1 MTKFVVEEELE
12 KVKDKE
18 TQKLLEEVISCYSNG
33 NYRATIVTLYTTMIY
48 NLLSKINVLSNYYD
62 IPQAKDLIAEI
73 STKKNHAPKSPQWE
87 DTLLQGIKRIHLVS
101 NEEYDELQNLKIN
114 RNYAAHPI
122 VSLKADNTID
132 DYEMKSISRETAAD
146 MIRKAFEIVF
156 LRDPVI
162 AININEK
169 IEKDIKNG
177 YVSVLKIDGTI
188 VATGCFVDDHIT
200 RVYVLPEH
208 QKKGYGTFI
217 MKNIEE
223 QIGEKFDKAYLD
235 ASLPVAALYEKLGF
249 VNVMHERYP
258 VENGVILV
266 YEVMEKELHK
276 ISTDINYDGRKFIPK
291 MNSENGEVGEQT
303 NFTYHQNGNL
313 LWDEYSGGDILKGSL
328 IGSVLCNGELD
339 FVYHHMNQNMQIK
352 TGKCHSVPT
361 VQENGKIELSEKW
374 QWTSGDYSKGESLL
388 VEV

>member
-1 MTKFVVEEELE
+1 MLDITARIRRRLFSGLICKIWR
-12 KVKDKE
+12 K
-18 TQKLLEEVISCYSNG
+18 I
-33 NYRATIVTLYTTMIY
+33 MIY
-48 NLLSKINVLSNYYD
+48 ELAKPEDLQSVYNVVQYTIKTIYPKYYQMEVVD
-62 IPQAKDLIAEI
+62 FICEHH
-73 STKKNHAPKSPQWE
+73 SE
-87 DTLLQGIKRIHLVS
+87 D
-101 NEEYDELQNLKIN
+101 
-114 RNYAAHPI
+114 A
-122 VSLKADNTID
+122 
-132 DYEMKSISRETAAD
+132 
-146 MIRKAFEIVF
+146 
-156 LRDPVI
+156 
-162 AININEK
+162 
-169 IEKDIKNG
+169 IEKDINNG
-177 YVSVLKIDGTI
+177 YVSVLKIDGDI
-188 VATGCFVDDHIT
+188 VATGCFVDNHIT

-217 MKNIEE
+217 MKK

-235 ASLPVAALYEKLGF
+235 ASLPAAALYEKLGF
-249 VNVMHERYP
+249 VTVMHERYS
-258 VENGVILV
+258 VENGVILA

-313 LWDEYSGGDILKGSL
+313 LWAEYSGGDILKGSL
-328 IGSVLCNGELD
+328 IGTVLCNGELD

-361 VQENGKIELSEKW
+361 VLENGKIELSEQW

>member
-1 MTKFVVEEELE
+1 MLDITARIRRRLFSGLICKIWR
-12 KVKDKE
+12 K
-18 TQKLLEEVISCYSNG
+18 I
-33 NYRATIVTLYTTMIY
+33 MIY
-48 NLLSKINVLSNYYD
+48 ELAKPEDLQSVYNVVQYTIKTIYPKYYQMEVVD
-62 IPQAKDLIAEI
+62 FICEHH
-73 STKKNHAPKSPQWE
+73 SE
-87 DTLLQGIKRIHLVS
+87 D
-101 NEEYDELQNLKIN
+101 
-114 RNYAAHPI
+114 A
-122 VSLKADNTID
+122 
-132 DYEMKSISRETAAD
+132 
-146 MIRKAFEIVF
+146 
-156 LRDPVI
+156 
-162 AININEK
+162 
-169 IEKDIKNG
+169 IEKDINNG
-177 YVSVLKIDGTI
+177 YVSVLKIDGDI
-188 VATGCFVDDHIT
+188 VATGCFVDNHIT

-235 ASLPVAALYEKLGF
+235 ASLPAAALYEKLGF
-249 VNVMHERYP
+249 VTVMHERYS
-258 VENGVILV
+258 VENGVILA

-313 LWDEYSGGDILKGSL
+313 LWAEYSGGDILKGSL
-328 IGSVLCNGELD
+328 IGTVLCNGELD

-361 VQENGKIELSEKW
+361 VLENGKIELSEQW